1 MTKKTKGP
9 QFSKF
14 INPIIQALKELG
26 DSGTA
31 SEVTDH
37 VIDMLQ
43 IPEEKLEET
52 LKNGTSR
59 IRNQIAWARMY
70 LVKADYMDSSQRG
83 IWSLTEKG
91 INSKKLTQDDIVK
104 IFKVGQGRYTDE
116 EVEPEKNLE
125 NKQETISQDDDLING
140 EVPELDRADH
150 KEKLLK
156 LLQDLPPKGFE
167 RICQRLL
174 RESGFQ
180 QVKVTGKS
188 GDGGIDGEGIL
199 AINPLVSFKVIFQ
212 SKRYKGSVSSST
224 VRDFRGAM
232 QGRAEKGII
241 ITTGS
246 FSQDAKKEARREGP
260 PPIELVDG
268 EGLVKLFEEKELGL
282 KPKTVFEIDEK
293 FFDEFR

>member
-1 MTKKTKGP
+1 MAKETKGP
-9 QFSKF
+9 QFLRF
-14 INPIIQALKELG
+14 INPIIQVLKELG

-31 SEVTDH
+31 SEVTDN
-37 VIDMLQ
+37 VIDMLN
-43 IPEEKLEET
+43 IPEKELEET
-52 LKNGTSR
+52 VKRGISR
-59 IRNQIAWARMY
+59 IRNQISWARFY
-70 LVKADYMDSSQRG
+70 LVKTGYMDSSQRG

-91 INSKKLTQDDIVK
+91 VNSKTLTQDDLLK
-104 IFKVGQGRYTDE
+104 ILMIGQGRYTDDE
-116 EVEPEKNLE
+116 TKPEKNSE
-125 NKQETISQDDDLING
+125 NE
-140 EVPELDRADH
+140 EVPEENVEH

-167 RICQRLL
+167 KICQRLL

-180 QVKVTGKS
+180 QVKVTGKT

-212 SKRYKGSVSSST
+212 SKRYKGSISAPI

-246 FSQDAKKEARREGP
+246 FTRDAKTEARRDGA